1 MNRLFYILEQ
11 ESEIEKCDWE
21 AAAIEYIAKI
31 ADGGLRDAITLMDK
45 CLSYSTDLTLENVV
59 KALGVADYETMF
71 NLNECIFYDNS
82 EGIINIVTDV
92 FNSGVDLKLFI
103 KNYFEFVLDLNI
115 YCITDN
121 LSCTKI
127 PSTWLDTI
135 NSYREGN
142 WDRLKQL
149 LKFITDLQSE
159 IKWVQN
165 PKSLIIAK
173 FMLFVEE

>member
-1 MNRLFYILEQ
+1 MKTY
-11 ESEIEKCDWE
+11 SKE
-21 AAAIEYIAKI
+21 AVEYIAKL
-31 ADGGLRDAITLMDK
+31 ADGGMRDSLTFLDK
-45 CLSYSTDLTLENVV
+45 CLSYSNELTLDNVI
-59 KALGVADYETMF
+59 KALGVADYNTMF

-173 FMLFVEE
+173 FMLFVAE

>member
-1 MNRLFYILEQ
+1 MVL
-11 ESEIEKCDWE
+11 
-21 AAAIEYIAKI
+21 
-31 ADGGLRDAITLMDK
+31 
-45 CLSYSTDLTLENVV
+45 
-59 KALGVADYETMF
+59 
-71 NLNECIFYDNS
+71 
-82 EGIINIVTDV
+82 V
-92 FNSGVDLKLFI
+92 FLKYCCQ
-103 KNYFEFVLDLNI
+103 NNLNI